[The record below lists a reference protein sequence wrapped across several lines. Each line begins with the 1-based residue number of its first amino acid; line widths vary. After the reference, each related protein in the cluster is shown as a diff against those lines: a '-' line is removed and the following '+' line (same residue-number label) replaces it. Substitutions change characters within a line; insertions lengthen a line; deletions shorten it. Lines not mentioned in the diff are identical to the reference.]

1 MYGLPV
7 MNAAK
12 LAASSLLS
20 AMAVFSMVTGSMAI
34 NRRAAQLSRE
44 TTVPQQPSHCLRVQ
58 QVRVSFAY
66 RSAQH

>member
-7 MNAAK
+7 MNDAK
-12 LAASSLLS
+12 RAASSLLS

-34 NRRAAQLSRE
+34 NRRAAQ

-58 QVRVSFAY
+58 QVRVSFG
-66 RSAQH
+66 